1 VTGHMRSALEAASK
15 HPLRRVH
22 DGHGKP
28 PWPAPAGSLAALVRR
43 GWLERSEG
51 LTKRGHKL
59 ETWTI
64 TEIGKE
70 ALRGPRW
77 SATEKPIFMARGG
90 GVTSERA
97 RAIDDAEKMDHDRLS
112 LRWRRESLER
122 SAGAED
128 PRRRARR
135 LARSA
140 RRAA

>member
-1 VTGHMRSALEAASK
+1 MTGRMREALESASRQD
-15 HPLRRVH
+15 LRRVH
-22 DGHGKP
+22 GGP
-28 PWPAPAGSLAALVRR
+28 GSAPWPANANTLHALVAH
-43 GWLERSEG
+43 GWLEHKRLTSRKG
-51 LTKRGHKL
+51 LPVDV
-59 ETWTI
+59 WSI
-64 TEIGKE
+64 TEEGKA

-90 GVTSERA
+90 GITSERA

-128 PRRRARR
+128 PRARARR